1 MAEFILKALVKSRG
15 LQDSFYI
22 ESAAVSDEEYGN
34 PIYPHETNLKKQGV
48 LALTFSDPADYARV
62 RQDDR
67 ISVACS
73 ALKPGEPVA
82 VLLQHADG
90 TEEGFQVR
98 HSYND
103 QQIGWLRAG
112 SALNALSAG
121 RNGF

>member
-1 MAEFILKALVKSRG
+1 MHPPRYLGVKAIIAKSFAR
-15 LQDSFYI
+15 I
-22 ESAAVSDEEYGN
+22 
-34 PIYPHETNLKKQGV
+34 HETNLKKQGV